1 MAKIAAIEL
10 GNTLKK
16 DFGHRVVNIMP
27 TNLYGPNDNFS
38 PEYSH
43 VIPGIIR
50 RMEESKN
57 KKEKTFGLW
66 GSGTPLREFLFV
78 DDLSKSINFIIEN
91 DINDY
96 LINIGSGEEIS
107 ILDLAQ
113 KIKIIMKYEGEII
126 FDDSKPDGNPRKLLD
141 SSLIN
146 SYGWQNSVG
155 LDEGLK
161 ITYDW
166 FLKNYSN

>member
-1 MAKIAAIEL
+1 
-10 GNTLKK
+10 
-16 DFGHRVVNIMP
+16 
-27 TNLYGPNDNFS
+27 
-38 PEYSH
+38 
-43 VIPGIIR
+43 
-50 RMEESKN
+50 
-57 KKEKTFGLW
+57 
-66 GSGTPLREFLFV
+66 
-78 DDLSKSINFIIEN
+78 
-91 DINDY
+91 
-96 LINIGSGEEIS
+96 
-107 ILDLAQ
+107 
-113 KIKIIMKYEGEII
+113 MKYEGEII